1 MAPCATDEL
10 MAIAMAREVR
20 DGDFVSHGSAVP
32 LAGAA
37 LMVAKSLHAP
47 GVDFFYDGAITPAET
62 DLTRLALQPDLL
74 QRSAQA
80 FFNQEQIMAFELR
93 GGCDL
98 QFLRPAQIDAYGNVN
113 VSLIGTLEQPVRRF
127 HGIAVADAMTV
138 VGRICLYVTE
148 HTPRVFVEQL
158 DYLTGVGHAEA
169 DAWRAALGVPGNG
182 PSLVV
187 TPLALLDFDGP
198 ERAMRLR
205 ALMPGASVSDVR
217 DATGFALKVAEDIAE
232 IEPPTVEEL
241 DALHRVDPLATRR
254 LEFRQWRAAAQ
265 ERLASLVASSE
276 SQS

>member
-1 MAPCATDEL
+1 MSGLEVDEL

-37 LMVAKSLHAP
+37 LMTAKSLHAP
-47 GVDFFYDGAITPAET
+47 NLDFFYDGAITPAET
-62 DLTRLALQPDLL
+62 DLTRLALAPDLL

-80 FFNQEQIMAFELR
+80 FFNQAQIMDFELR

-98 QFLRPAQIDAYGNVN
+98 QFLRPAQIDARGNVN
-113 VSLIGTLEQPVRRF
+113 VSLIGTLDRPLRRF

-148 HTPRVFVEQL
+148 HTPRVFVERL

-169 DAWRAALGVPGNG
+169 DAWRVALGVPGGG

-187 TPLALLDFDGP
+187 TPLGLMDFEGP
-198 ERAMRLR
+198 ARTMRLR
-205 ALMPGASVSDVR
+205 ALMPGVSAGDVR
-217 DATGFALKVAEDIAE
+217 AATGFALELAEDLAE
-232 IEPPTVEEL
+232 IEPPSGEEL
-241 DALHRVDPLATRR
+241 EALRRVDPLATRR
-254 LEFRQWRAAAQ
+254 LEFREWRAAAQ
-265 ERLASLVASSE
+265 ERLAAALASGRE
-276 SQS
+276 QA

>member
-1 MAPCATDEL
+1 LTVPRAIDEL

-37 LMVAKSLHAP
+37 LMVAKRLHAP
-47 GVDFFYDGAITPAET
+47 NIDFFYDGAITPAAT
-62 DLTRLALQPDLL
+62 DLTELALRPELL
-74 QRSAQA
+74 QDSAQA
-80 FFNQEQIMAFELR
+80 FFNQAQIMDFELR

-158 DYLTGVGHAEA
+158 EYLTGVGHADA
-169 DAWRAALGVPGNG
+169 DIWRAELGVPGNG

-187 TPLALLDFDGP
+187 TPLALMDFDGP
-198 ERAMRLR
+198 ARAMRLR
-205 ALMPGASVSDVR
+205 ALMPGATVR
-217 DATGFALKVAEDIAE
+217 EVREATGFALQVAEDLAE
-232 IEPPTVEEL
+232 IEPPTEQEL
-241 DALHRVDPLATRR
+241 AALHHVDPLATRR

-265 ERLASLVASSE
+265 ERLARY
-276 SQS
+276 